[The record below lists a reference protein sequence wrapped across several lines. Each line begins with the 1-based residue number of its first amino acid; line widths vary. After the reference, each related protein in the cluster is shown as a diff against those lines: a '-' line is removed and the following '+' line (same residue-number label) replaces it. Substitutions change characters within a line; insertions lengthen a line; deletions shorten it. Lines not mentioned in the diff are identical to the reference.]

1 MPRDFDAVIGDR
13 LGVYLYSI
21 DDLEAVCQRN
31 SRDRDSELPAAVAI
45 IENETQRFMEDLHH
59 RATGPIVQRLRESW
73 QDLRDQELERLF
85 NKLPNLSEAER
96 AEVRRSF
103 ERYVNKMLHPPLE
116 RIRDESRRG
125 HPHGL
130 LEALKRLFHL
140 KD

>member
-1 MPRDFDAVIGDR
+1 MKVRVFYHDKCFDGACSAA
-13 LGVYLYSI
+13 LF
-21 DDLEAVCQRN
+21 
-31 SRDRDSELPAAVAI
+31 SRFYRERIREHAEFEYVGLV
-45 IENETQRFMEDLHH
+45 H
-59 RATGPIVQRLRESW
+59 RAGALFWRMHRCARIIFSLGFHLEKMTPKECI
-73 QDLRDQELERLF
+73 DLLVDRIGHERD
-85 NKLPNLSEAER
+85 NAT

-140 KD
+140 RD